1 MKIKTNQNFSDVS
14 TIPGWWKT
22 AIHTQS
28 PALSCTVG
36 PSCVFVPM
44 GSLLFSPL
52 FSLHI
57 VASLKAK
64 TLLNVY
70 HFLFLNLFLF
80 SSSLSYLFPKQ
91 RNKEPTEI
99 WHGLILF
106 WFKDLTDCFYEATI
120 LRPNDSTLLSS
131 AFTRGESLY
140 PLGLRTGGQ
149 DLKLD
154 GVQWFHCIGDW
165 NTNDSGT

>member
-1 MKIKTNQNFSDVS
+1 M
-14 TIPGWWKT
+14 KT

-28 PALSCTVG
+28 PALFCTVG

-70 HFLFLNLFLF
+70 HFLFSQSFFCFLHLYHIY
-80 SSSLSYLFPKQ
+80 SPTG
-91 RNKEPTEI
+91 NKELAEI
-99 WHGLILF
+99 WHCLILF
-106 WFKDLTDCFYEATI
+106 WFKDLTDCHQEATI

-131 AFTRGESLY
+131 AFIRGESLY
-140 PLGLRTGGQ
+140 PLGLRTGGR

-154 GVQWFHCIGDW
+154 GAQWFHCIDDW